1 MFILPPFGLNIATY
15 IQIIYYLLYNA
26 PFFLSVSGA
35 ISSLVKLK
43 TLHCTKKT
51 RKKACLVG
59 TCTLYNNHII
69 GRHTN
74 VNHSGFWIYL
84 YLIVVQD
91 VKEIKY

>member
-1 MFILPPFGLNIATY
+1 MVLFPVLISKTENTALYKENEKKSMFSRY
-15 IQIIYYLLYNA
+15 M
-26 PFFLSVSGA
+26 
-35 ISSLVKLK
+35 
-43 TLHCTKKT
+43 
-51 RKKACLVG
+51 
-59 TCTLYNNHII
+59 YNNHII

>member
-1 MFILPPFGLNIATY
+1 MPH
-15 IQIIYYLLYNA
+15 
-26 PFFLSVSGA
+26 FFLSVSGA